1 MESQYNKNTSPS
13 SERDRDRE
21 SNPFGGGRAI
31 AGTIVVIVGSL
42 LLARE
47 VGADIPY
54 WLFSWHTLLIAVG
67 FYIGARHSFRTFVWI
82 IPVAIGSVFLIE
94 DLVPGVRI
102 REYFWPLMVIGA
114 GLIMILKSRRRG
126 GDFFTDMQ
134 KANAVTQSSEGWFEL
149 VTVFGENKKQ
159 ILSKDF
165 KGGESVCV
173 FGGAEINLTQA
184 DINGRIPLEL
194 VQVFGGTKLIVP
206 SHWKIDVSEVV
217 SVFGGLND
225 KRQVQSNVVTDQTKV
240 LVLKGTTF
248 FGGIDIKS
256 Y

>member
-1 MESQYNKNTSPS
+1 METYNKNTNQPA
-13 SERDRDRE
+13 ERER
-21 SNPFGGGRAI
+21 NPFGGGRAL
-31 AGTIVVIVGSL
+31 AGLIVVIVGTL

-54 WLFSWHTLLIAVG
+54 WFFSWHMLLISFG
-67 FYIGARHSFRTFVWI
+67 LYLGARHSFRNPVWL
-82 IPVAIGSVFLIE
+82 IPVAIGTAFLLE
-94 DLVPGVRI
+94 DLVPGIRI
-102 REYFWPLMVIGA
+102 REYFWPLLIICVGI
-114 GLIMILKSRRRG
+114 IMIFRSRRRG
-126 GDFFTDMQ
+126 SDMFKAWEL
-134 KANAVTQSSEGWFEL
+134 KANETTSMSEGSFES
-149 VTVFGENKKQ
+149 VTIFGENKKQ

-173 FGGAEINLTQA
+173 FGGVEINLTQA

-206 SHWKIDVSEVV
+206 GHWKIDTEEVV

-225 KRQVQSNVVTDQTKV
+225 KRHVQNVVTDQTKV

>member
-1 MESQYNKNTSPS
+1 METQYNKNTNQPVEK
-13 SERDRDRE
+13 ER
-21 SNPFGGGRAI
+21 NPFGGGRAI
-31 AGTIVVIVGSL
+31 GGMIVVIVGTL

-54 WLFSWHTLLIAVG
+54 WLFSWHMLLIAFG
-67 FYIGARHSFRTFVWI
+67 FYLGARHSFRNPVWL
-82 IPVAIGSVFLIE
+82 IPVAIGSAFLLE
-94 DLVPGVRI
+94 DLVPEIRV
-102 REYFWPLMVIGA
+102 REYFWPMLIIGV
-114 GLIMILKSRRRG
+114 GVVMILRSRRRAS
-126 GDFFTDMQ
+126 GDIFKDWER
-134 KANAVTQSSEGWFEL
+134 KANAATTTSEGSFES
-149 VTVFGENKKQ
+149 VTIFGENRKQ

-173 FGGAEINLTQA
+173 FGGVEINLTQA

-206 SHWKIDVSEVV
+206 PHWKIDTEEVV

-225 KRQVQSNVVTDQTKV
+225 KRQVQNAVTDQTKV

-256 Y
+256 F

>member
-1 MESQYNKNTSPS
+1 METEYNKNTNQPV
-13 SERDRDRE
+13 ERDR
-21 SNPFGGGRAI
+21 NPFGGGRAL
-31 AGTIVVIVGSL
+31 GGLIVVIVGAL

-47 VGADIPY
+47 VGADVPY
-54 WLFSWHTLLIAVG
+54 WLFRPYMLLIVIG
-67 FYIGARHSFRTFVWI
+67 VYLGARHSFRNPIWLL
-82 IPVAIGSVFLIE
+82 PVAIGSVFLIDE
-94 DLVPGVRI
+94 IVPGIRV
-102 REYFWPLMVIGA
+102 REYFWPMLIIGV
-114 GLIMILKSRRRG
+114 GIIMILRSRRRSG
-126 GDFFTDMQ
+126 GDMFKDWERR
-134 KANAVTQSSEGWFEL
+134 ANTETQLSEGSFEAVTI
-149 VTVFGENKKQ
+149 FGETKKQ

-184 DINGRIPLEL
+184 DITGRVPLEL

-206 SHWKIDVSEVV
+206 PHWKIDTDEVV

-225 KRQVQSNVVTDQTKV
+225 KRQAQNAVMDPNKV

-256 Y
+256 F

>member
-1 MESQYNKNTSPS
+1 METQYNKNTTKPTEPEGS
-13 SERDRDRE
+13 
-21 SNPFGGGRAI
+21 PFGRRAI
-31 AGTIVVIVGSL
+31 AGLIVVIVGTL

-54 WLFSWHTLLIAVG
+54 WVFSWHMLLIAFG
-67 FYIGARHSFRTFVWI
+67 FYLGARHSFRNPVWL
-82 IPVAIGSVFLIE
+82 IPVAIGSAFLIE
-94 DLVPGVRI
+94 DLVPEIRI
-102 REYFWPLMVIGA
+102 REYFWPM
-114 GLIMILKSRRRG
+114 LIIAVGIVMIFRSRRRNS
-126 GDFFTDMQ
+126 DMF
-134 KANAVTQSSEGWFEL
+134 KAWELKASETNALPEGSFESVTI
-149 VTVFGENKKQ
+149 FGENKKL

-173 FGGAEINLTQA
+173 FGGVEINLTQA

-206 SHWKIDVSEVV
+206 PHWKIETDEVV
-217 SVFGGLND
+217 AVFGGLND
-225 KRQVQSNVVTDQTKV
+225 KRQIVQNVVTDQTKV

>member
-1 MESQYNKNTSPS
+1 METQYNKNTNQPT
-13 SERDRDRE
+13 ERER
-21 SNPFGGGRAI
+21 NPFGGSRAI
-31 AGTIVVIVGSL
+31 AGMIVVTVGTL

-54 WLFSWHTLLIAVG
+54 WLFTWHTLLIALG
-67 FYIGARHSFRTFVWI
+67 FYIGARHSFRNFVWL
-82 IPVAIGSVFLIE
+82 IPVAIGTVFLIE
-94 DLVPGVRI
+94 DLVPEIRI
-102 REYFWPLMVIGA
+102 REYFWPLMIIGA
-114 GLIMILKSRRRG
+114 GLIMILRSRRRG
-126 GDFFTDMQ
+126 GDIFKDWER
-134 KANAVTQSSEGWFEL
+134 KANAATEMPEGSFEAVTI
-149 VTVFGENKKQ
+149 FGETKKQ

-206 SHWKIDVSEVV
+206 PHWKIDTDEVV

-225 KRQVQSNVVTDQTKV
+225 KRQVQSNVVTDPTKV

>member
-1 MESQYNKNTSPS
+1 METQYNKNTNQPVEK
-13 SERDRDRE
+13 ER
-21 SNPFGGGRAI
+21 NPFGGGRAI
-31 AGTIVVIVGSL
+31 GGMIVVIVGTL

-54 WLFSWHTLLIAVG
+54 WFFSWHMLLIAFG
-67 FYIGARHSFRTFVWI
+67 FYLGARHSFRNPVWL
-82 IPVAIGSVFLIE
+82 IPVAIGSVFLLE
-94 DLVPGVRI
+94 DLVPGIRV
-102 REYFWPLMVIGA
+102 REYFWPMLIIAVGLMM
-114 GLIMILKSRRRG
+114 IMRSRRRG
-126 GDFFTDMQ
+126 SDMFRAWEM
-134 KANAVTQSSEGWFEL
+134 KANEATALPEGSFESVTI
-149 VTVFGENKKQ
+149 FGENRKQ

-173 FGGAEINLTQA
+173 FGGVEINLTQA

-206 SHWKIDVSEVV
+206 PHWKIDTEEVV

-225 KRQVQSNVVTDQTKV
+225 KRQMGNAVIDQTKV

-256 Y
+256 F

>member
-1 MESQYNKNTSPS
+1 METQYNKNTNQPT
-13 SERDRDRE
+13 ERE
-21 SNPFGGGRAI
+21 GNPFGGGRAI
-31 AGTIVVIVGSL
+31 AGIIVVVVGTL

-54 WLFSWHTLLIAVG
+54 WVFSWHMLLIAFG
-67 FYIGARHSFRTFVWI
+67 LYLGARHSFRNPVWL

-94 DLVPGVRI
+94 DLVPEIRV
-102 REYFWPLMVIGA
+102 REYFWPMLIIAV
-114 GLIMILKSRRRG
+114 GLVMIIRSRRRHS
-126 GDFFTDMQ
+126 DMFKSWEL
-134 KANAVTQSSEGWFEL
+134 KANEASSMPEGFFETVTI
-149 VTVFGENKKQ
+149 FGENKKQ

-173 FGGAEINLTQA
+173 FGGVEINLTQA
-184 DINGRIPLEL
+184 DINGRVHLEL

-206 SHWKIDVSEVV
+206 PHWKIETEEVV
-217 SVFGGLND
+217 AVFGGLND
-225 KRQVQSNVVTDQTKV
+225 KRQVMQNVVSDHTKV

>member
-1 MESQYNKNTSPS
+1 
-13 SERDRDRE
+13 
-21 SNPFGGGRAI
+21 NPFGGGRAI
-31 AGTIVVIVGSL
+31 AGMIVVIVGTL

-54 WLFSWHTLLIAVG
+54 WIFSWHMLLIAFG
-67 FYIGARHSFRTFVWI
+67 LYLGARHSFRNPVWL
-82 IPVAIGSVFLIE
+82 IPVAIGSAFLIE
-94 DLVPGVRI
+94 DLVPEIRV
-102 REYFWPLMVIGA
+102 REYFWPLLIIGV
-114 GLIMILKSRRRG
+114 GLVMIIRSRRRNS
-126 GDFFTDMQ
+126 DMFKAWEL
-134 KANAVTQSSEGWFEL
+134 KANESTAMPEGFFETVTI
-149 VTVFGENKKQ
+149 FGENKKQ

-173 FGGAEINLTQA
+173 FGGVEINLTQA

-206 SHWKIDVSEVV
+206 PHWKIETEEVV
-217 SVFGGLND
+217 AVFGGLND
-225 KRQVQSNVVTDQTKV
+225 KRQVQNVVTDQTKV

>member
-1 MESQYNKNTSPS
+1 METQYNKNTNQPS
-13 SERDRDRE
+13 TERDG
-21 SNPFGGGRAI
+21 NPFGGGRAI
-31 AGTIVVIVGSL
+31 AGMIVVIVGTL

-54 WLFSWHTLLIAVG
+54 WIFSWHMLLIAFG
-67 FYIGARHSFRTFVWI
+67 LYLGARHSWRNPVWM
-82 IPVAIGSVFLIE
+82 IPVAIGSAFLIE
-94 DLVPGVRI
+94 DLVPEVRI
-102 REYFWPLMVIGA
+102 REYFWPVLIIGV
-114 GLIMILKSRRRG
+114 GVVMILRSRRRNSDLFKSWELKASETNSLAEG
-126 GDFFTDMQ
+126 FFES
-134 KANAVTQSSEGWFEL
+134 VTI
-149 VTVFGENKKQ
+149 FGENKKQ

-173 FGGAEINLTQA
+173 FGGVEINLTQA
-184 DINGRIPLEL
+184 DINGRVPLEL

-206 SHWKIDVSEVV
+206 PHWKIETEEVV
-217 SVFGGLND
+217 AVFGGLND
-225 KRQVQSNVVTDQTKV
+225 KRQVMQNVVTDQTKV